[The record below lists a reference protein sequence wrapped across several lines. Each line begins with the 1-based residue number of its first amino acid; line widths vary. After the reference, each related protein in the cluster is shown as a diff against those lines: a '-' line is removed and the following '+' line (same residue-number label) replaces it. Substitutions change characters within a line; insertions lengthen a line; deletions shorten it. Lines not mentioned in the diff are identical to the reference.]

1 MTAFDPTIA
10 LIEAADGD
18 QRAWDALVARYSGL
32 VWAVARG
39 FRFNE
44 ADASDV
50 FQATWFRLVEKLG
63 QIRDGDGLGSWLAT
77 TARNEAID
85 MIRRRGRE
93 SPADVAEHLGRA
105 PSTTDLPEEEALRA
119 EEQRLLWQAVDRM
132 PDRCARLLRAMG
144 AHPAPSYA
152 ELGAALDM
160 PVGSIGPTRARC
172 LEMLRGLLTGEPYPG
187 AAAHRQQAAAPRQQH
202 GQHGPTV
209 KGGTHDA
216 TTRG

>member
-32 VWAVARG
+32 VWAVARS
-39 FRFNE
+39 FRFND
-44 ADASDV
+44 ADAGDV

-63 QIRDGDGLGSWLAT
+63 QIRNGDGLGSWLAT

-85 MIRRRGRE
+85 MLRRRGRE
-93 SPADVAEHLGRA
+93 SPADVAEHLDRA
-105 PSTTDLPEEEALRA
+105 PSTTGLPEEEVLRS
-119 EEQRLLWQAVDRM
+119 EEHRLLRQAVNRL
-132 PDRCARLLRAMG
+132 PERCGRLLRAMG
-144 AHPAPSYA
+144 AQPAPSYA

-172 LEMLRGLLTGEPYPG
+172 LETLRGLLTGEPSASGPAG
-187 AAAHRQQAAAPRQQH
+187 QRSIGERRQA
-202 GQHGPTV
+202 
-209 KGGTHDA
+209 
-216 TTRG
+216 